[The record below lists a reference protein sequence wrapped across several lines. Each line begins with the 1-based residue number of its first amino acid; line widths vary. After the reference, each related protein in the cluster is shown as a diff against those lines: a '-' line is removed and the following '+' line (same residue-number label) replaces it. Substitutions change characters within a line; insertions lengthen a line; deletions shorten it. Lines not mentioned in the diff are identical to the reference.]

1 MPEPPQ
7 PPPAHSSQLPH
18 SLEPV
23 LPSFA
28 ADEDLSSPQQQQ
40 VLNKS
45 GLASKL
51 RDCKGKT
58 TLESVDKLIGP
69 NVRELL
75 STKDIKGSLSKHF
88 SERMHA
94 EEFSIPGKPDEP
106 ADANTGRDV
115 DTPAANN
122 NTAGAGAA
130 SPSPL
135 LNTNPAVHD
144 RFAEQVVGTLKDDS
158 NSIDGI
164 GISDCDL
171 ASIISTL
178 SAIEARLAELGDSAN
193 TDKLKKAHEALV
205 GQRGAAMQSAKDK
218 RRTAV
223 LFLELQWASISAI
236 LMIMHDNLRSLTR
249 EEIAQIGLKRDVEHP
264 EQPARL
270 FVPPPVGTPAN
281 EFAFAMARNPLKLE
295 EDPEPRIFSKNTDVR
310 NFQLAY
316 DSCGANSF
324 TVWLWTVN
332 APHQL
337 MQVTLSDLVTIDV
350 LRMAVGEAINID
362 GDLLHI
368 LPGGDSHR
376 FAFDPT
382 KTAMSFIA
390 SHPPS
395 MQHPWYVWNQ
405 DEDINVPTFLMES
418 APRVLYI
425 GPAASSSS
433 AGTASS
439 TTGAEQPGGPQTS
452 RLNKRTSDSNQGSD
466 PSRRKSDHGKSI
478 KGSKGGG
485 SVTKSPE
492 SVPLMNVVDVSVASH
507 VEFALKALTDSESYL
522 HKFRLRSRQLD
533 AKREL
538 VNLLVHHEY
547 KVERESDLDG
557 WIIKVVE
564 QLYRLTPGEKTFFK
578 REVQSWIADGLLNI
592 KHSGGRVTNTVIELK
607 RGPGES
613 LDKAVEWIIKHWGHF
628 MYMLLNQANK
638 YSLSLGARFILV
650 SNGVSTRLIEL
661 IHEVGSALAQLV
673 HPPVRTGDCWSKQNE
688 TSVRSVL
695 AGVIYELDKM
705 HSNKPPPASFNMIG
719 QLPPASD
726 QGGSSGES
734 GAPPGPD
741 AQHQQGGGGAGAG
754 VSGDGGFAGDGM
766 SGGGGTGAAG
776 SSSVRKADAWKTAA
790 VMNDSGVDVEDLTAS
805 STEQPIRQQL
815 LQLRHDVL
823 PAFLVE
829 CPDEHEA
836 MMQEARK
843 QHHKSIWASH
853 QIGGKMASPS
863 ARRSA
868 KRKLGNVFAAVY
880 CGTPA
885 AIKVVVIEHASRFF
899 AENNNYEKLAKLQEG
914 PIAKKLFAG
923 IRDDGN
929 LVMVVE
935 RGYVAAK
942 VSQSGGD
949 DGSSDSDD
957 SSSNYGDDESSDD
970 DQSIGGVGGNIAT
983 VAAAG
988 SEAEPAVGATDGRP
1002 SDLKLAISALQQIH
1016 EHEAVHGDAH
1026 LGNVAFVG
1034 VEPHRRAFWFDLERT
1049 WFPDSA
1055 ELKDLQTNEIED
1067 FQDPTTDSL

>member
-1 MPEPPQ
+1 MNPPTQ
-7 PPPAHSSQLPH
+7 T
-18 SLEPV
+18 
-23 LPSFA
+23 
-28 ADEDLSSPQQQQ
+28 Q
-40 VLNKS
+40 V
-45 GLASKL
+45 A
-51 RDCKGKT
+51 
-58 TLESVDKLIGP
+58 I
-69 NVRELL
+69 
-75 STKDIKGSLSKHF
+75 
-88 SERMHA
+88 
-94 EEFSIPGKPDEP
+94 
-106 ADANTGRDV
+106 
-115 DTPAANN
+115 
-122 NTAGAGAA
+122 
-130 SPSPL
+130 PL

-158 NSIDGI
+158 NLIDGI

-193 TDKLKKAHEALV
+193 TDKLKKAHKALV
-205 GQRGAAMQSAKDK
+205 DQRGAAMQSAEDK

-249 EEIAQIGLKRDVEHP
+249 EEMAQIGRERDVKHP

-270 FVPPPVGTPAN
+270 FVPPPVGTPAES

-337 MQVTLSDLVTIDV
+337 MQVTLPSQVTIDM
-350 LRMAVGEAINID
+350 LRMAVGEAINIKFTR
-362 GDLLHI
+362 LHI

-418 APRVLYI
+418 TPRVQYI
-425 GPAASSSS
+425 GPTASSSS
-433 AGTASS
+433 AGTASSTTGAEQPGGAASS

-485 SVTKSPE
+485 SITKSPE

-507 VEFALKALTDSESYL
+507 VEFALQALTDSESYL
-522 HKFRLRSRQLD
+522 HESFLMSRQQD
-533 AKREL
+533 ATIEL
-538 VNLLVHHEY
+538 RNLFVDHEY

-557 WIIKVVE
+557 WIIKVVK

-613 LDKAVEWIIKHWGHF
+613 LDKAAEWIIKHWGHF

-650 SNGVSTRLIEL
+650 SNGMSTRLIEL

-673 HPPVRTGDCWSKQNE
+673 HPPVRTGDCWSKPNE

-705 HSNKPPPASFNMIG
+705 HSNKPPPAPFNMIG

-815 LQLRHDVL
+815 LQLRHNVL

-853 QIGGKMASPS
+853 QIGDAFIAIGLPLGEG
-863 ARRSA
+863 
-868 KRKLGNVFAAVY
+868 KLGNVFAAVY

-885 AIKVVVIEHASRFF
+885 AIKVVVIEHASKFF
-899 AENNNYEKLAKLQEG
+899 AENNNYDKLASLQG
-914 PIAKKLFAG
+914 GSIAKRHFAG
-923 IRDDGN
+923 IRDDGKFV
-929 LVMVVE
+929 LIVE
-935 RGYVAAK
+935 RGEALAPLIKPAADNESHS
-942 VSQSGGD
+942 VGG
-949 DGSSDSDD
+949 
-957 SSSNYGDDESSDD
+957 NNVDD
-970 DQSIGGVGGNIAT
+970 DQSIGGVGGDISI
-983 VAAAG
+983 AAAAC
-988 SEAEPAVGATDGRP
+988 SEDKPLVGPTDGRL
-1002 SDLKLAISALQQIH
+1002 SDLKLAIAALQQIH
-1016 EHEAVHGDAH
+1016 EHKAVHGDAH
-1026 LGNVAFVG
+1026 LGNVAFV
-1034 VEPHRRAFWFDLERT
+1034 VTESKRRAFWFDLERT